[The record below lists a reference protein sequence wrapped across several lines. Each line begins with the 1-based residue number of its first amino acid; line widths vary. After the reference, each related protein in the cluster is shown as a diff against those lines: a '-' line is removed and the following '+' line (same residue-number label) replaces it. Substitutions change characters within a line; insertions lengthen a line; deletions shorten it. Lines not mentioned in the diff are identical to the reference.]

1 MTPLNYQNCQGVRP
15 QWGGR
20 GGGEWVYTTK
30 QNQDGIVSFKAR
42 YVAKGYNQVKGID
55 YQETFAPTAN
65 ITSIRVLMQL
75 AVNHDLVVHQMDVK
89 TAYLHAPIDQEIY
102 IDQPQ
107 GFEEVAENG
116 SKLVYRLKKSLY
128 DLKQSG
134 RNWNKVLHEHLERCS
149 FIRNPADHC
158 VYKKQVGDKIII
170 VVVWVDDLVIASDS
184 MKLMEEFK
192 TSMKSQFRMKDLGA
206 ITSFLGI
213 DFKQSQGEIKINQS
227 RFILKILQRFGMT
240 DCKPRSTPC
249 EQRFESTGVQ
259 MSEGRQYREIVGSLI
274 YIMTCTRPDLSW
286 IVSKLS
292 QTLSNPK
299 EGDLVAAKHV
309 LRYLKGSI
317 NYGICFT
324 KPNAELQVLAYS
336 DSDWASC
343 LEDRR
348 STTGYCCTLNEKG
361 PMISW
366 KSKKQPTVALSS
378 CEAEYVALAN
388 TA

>member
-1 MTPLNYQNCQGVRP
+1 
-15 QWGGR
+15 
-20 GGGEWVYTTK
+20 
-30 QNQDGIVSFKAR
+30 
-42 YVAKGYNQVKGID
+42 
-55 YQETFAPTAN
+55 
-65 ITSIRVLMQL
+65 
-75 AVNHDLVVHQMDVK
+75 
-89 TAYLHAPIDQEIY
+89 
-102 IDQPQ
+102 
-107 GFEEVAENG
+107 
-116 SKLVYRLKKSLY
+116 
-128 DLKQSG
+128 
-134 RNWNKVLHEHLERCS
+134 
-149 FIRNPADHC
+149 
-158 VYKKQVGDKIII
+158 
-170 VVVWVDDLVIASDS
+170 
-184 MKLMEEFK
+184 MEEFK

-227 RFILKILQRFGMT
+227 RFILKILEIFGMT

-317 NYGICFT
+317 NYEICFT
-324 KPNAELQVLAYS
+324 KSNAELQVLAYS

-378 CEAEYVALAN
+378 CEA
-388 TA
+388 